1 MNVRLIVKLIIV
13 GLGLL
18 YFAATWGIQG
28 GFETLMDAVQSPF
41 SLAGILWS
49 LCRFFVTFYA
59 IVFGY
64 VLIRLSIQIVY
75 ELRIR

>member
-1 MNVRLIVKLIIV
+1 MNIKVIVKLIII

-18 YFAATWGIQG
+18 YLAATWGIQG
-28 GFETLMDAVQSPF
+28 GFSTLVNAVQPPF

-49 LCRFFVTFYA
+49 LCRFFIAFYA

-64 VLIRLSIQIVY
+64 VLIRVSIQIVY

>member
-1 MNVRLIVKLIIV
+1 MNVQLIVKLIIV

-18 YFAATWGIQG
+18 YLAATWGIQG
-28 GFETLMDAVQSPF
+28 GFSTLADALQFPI

-49 LCRFFVTFYA
+49 LCRFFVAFYA

>member
-1 MNVRLIVKLIIV
+1 MDAKLIVKLIVV
-13 GLGLL
+13 GLALL
-18 YFAATWGIQG
+18 YLAATWGIQG
-28 GFETLMDAVQSPF
+28 GFTTLVDAVQSPF
-41 SLAGILWS
+41 SPVGILWS
-49 LCRFFVTFYA
+49 LCRFFVAFYA